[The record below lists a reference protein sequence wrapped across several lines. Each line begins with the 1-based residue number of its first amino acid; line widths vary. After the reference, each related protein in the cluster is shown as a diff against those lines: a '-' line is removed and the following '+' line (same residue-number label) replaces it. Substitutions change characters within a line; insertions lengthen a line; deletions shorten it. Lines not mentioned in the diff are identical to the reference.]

1 MDSFKRAYAAGVPCV
16 LANDCGAQFCYH
28 DEFALELEMAA
39 NYCGVNP
46 YEAFAMATVNA
57 AALCGVE
64 KDLGSVT
71 VGKKAHFAVFAQDPI
86 ADIKAAQDCCM
97 TVKNGQILW
106 KK

>member
-1 MDSFKRAYAAGVPCV
+1 
-16 LANDCGAQFCYH
+16 
-28 DEFALELEMAA
+28 
-39 NYCGVNP
+39 
-46 YEAFAMATVNA
+46 MATVNA